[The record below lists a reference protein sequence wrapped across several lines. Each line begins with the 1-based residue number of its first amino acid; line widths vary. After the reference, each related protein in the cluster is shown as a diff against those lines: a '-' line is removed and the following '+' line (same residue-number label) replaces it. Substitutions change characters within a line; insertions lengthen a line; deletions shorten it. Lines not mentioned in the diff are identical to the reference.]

1 MSEDR
6 LRPHGA
12 EPSGLP
18 EADALAL
25 VGGAADRLWTPEG
38 ADALRYLRERRRL
51 TDATIKAARLGWTPG
66 VMVPTR
72 DGDRSFQAVGW
83 VIPWFASDKL
93 ALVKVRQPEGRK
105 PKYAEA
111 FRAPARLVR

>member
-1 MSEDR
+1 
-6 LRPHGA
+6 
-12 EPSGLP
+12 
-18 EADALAL
+18 
-25 VGGAADRLWTPEG
+25 
-38 ADALRYLRERRRL
+38 
-51 TDATIKAARLGWTPG
+51 
-66 VMVPTR
+66 MVPTR

-93 ALVKVRQPEGRK
+93 ALVKVRQHEGRK